1 MSKYTKHVFFCIN
14 DTDDG
19 KRCCADSGAKQKQ
32 KYAKQKLKSL
42 KLHDLGKIRINR
54 AGCLGLCDK
63 GPALVVYPEGVWYSY
78 VDNADID
85 EIIDQHLLK
94 GQIVQRL
101 LI

>member
-1 MSKYTKHVFFCIN
+1 MSKYSKHVFFCIN

-19 KRCCADSGAKQKQ
+19 KRCCARSGAKQKQ
-32 KYAKQKLKSL
+32 KYAKQKIKDL
-42 KLHDLGKIRINR
+42 KLHELGKIRINR

-63 GPALVVYPEGVWYSY
+63 GPVLVVYPEGVWYRY

-85 EIIDQHLLK
+85 EIIEKHLLG
-94 GQIVQRL
+94 GQIVERL